1 MLQIDWL
8 PIEGQRMAFRTSF
21 EGLPPAIH
29 AAVMGEIA
37 AHGFSYDAAR
47 DVWTA
52 DAMKPARAVEFMAC
66 LADHG
71 AEILASGTD
80 GKPPAWIEENPVSPD
95 RRHGGEVPF

>member
-1 MLQIDWL
+1 MWPLLWL
-8 PIEGQRMAFRTSF
+8 PIEGRRMAFRTSF

-37 AHGFSYDAAR
+37 AHGFHHDAAR

-52 DAMKPARAVEFMAC
+52 DAMTAARAVEFMAC

-71 AEILASGTD
+71 AEILASDED
-80 GKPPAWIEENPVSPD
+80 GRAPEWIAENPPSPNRFHVGD
-95 RRHGGEVPF
+95 VPF